1 MATVQ
6 FNDGIGSRDL
16 RHRNLLVIPGQGI
29 VEFLGENIAPVV
41 RVLKEEFEKNGRWS
55 KTTWTV
61 ELLGGA
67 LPFVFS
73 QDWET
78 GKYHNARTVDQAV
91 ADFSA
96 KLPAGHNLSD
106 EQVEMALCALWPKT
120 MTGLAQAEQV
130 FLQQDQLTALLAAQK
145 EAVAAMQE
153 AAQVVAE
160 VEATAET
167 NRLREQ
173 AQKLRKAASQT
184 RSGAMS
190 LADLKALM
198 G

>member
-1 MATVQ
+1 MATVK

-16 RHRNLLVIPGQGI
+16 RHRNLVVIPGQGI
-29 VEFLGENIAPVV
+29 VEFVGENIAPVV
-41 RVLKEEFEKNGRWS
+41 RVLKEEYEKNGRWS

-61 ELLGGA
+61 ELNGA

-73 QDWET
+73 QNWET
-78 GKYHNARTVDQAV
+78 GKYHNARTVSQAV

-96 KLPAGHNLSD
+96 KLPDGHNLSD
-106 EQVEMALCALWPKT
+106 RQVEQALWALWPQT
-120 MTGLAQAEQV
+120 MTVLAKAEQS
-130 FLQQDQLTALLAAQK
+130 FLNQDQLTALLDAQQ
-145 EAVAAMQE
+145 EAVAAQQG
-153 AAQVVAE
+153 AARVVAE
-160 VEATAET
+160 IEATAET

-173 AQKLRKAASQT
+173 AQRLRAAAAKT
-184 RSGAMS
+184 KSGAMS